1 MPKGGSGFMKSA
13 SRQAGLAGK
22 GGGGDTKWRFA
33 NPKQFDKEIQD
44 LFKSIYRSDVL
55 YKRDSRGKVIDF
67 RGSDEAIDKASGRI
81 YALASKMAQD
91 IQEFQPEAQTVYS
104 KMLQEYGKPIYVR
117 SKDWREFLR
126 TKKAE
131 DSVLL
136 NPRGKRGVS
145 NAADTAARES
155 NEDSSTIVNILNR
168 RNEALN
174 AQRRLIWPSASKTGN
189 LEGYTNQMYDLLW
202 QRYSNVEREAWRRR
216 RNK

>member
-33 NPKQFDKEIQD
+33 NPGQFDKEIQD

-155 NEDSSTIVNILNR
+155 NEDSSTIVNILNS

-189 LEGYTNQMYDLLW
+189 LEGYIRQMYDLLW